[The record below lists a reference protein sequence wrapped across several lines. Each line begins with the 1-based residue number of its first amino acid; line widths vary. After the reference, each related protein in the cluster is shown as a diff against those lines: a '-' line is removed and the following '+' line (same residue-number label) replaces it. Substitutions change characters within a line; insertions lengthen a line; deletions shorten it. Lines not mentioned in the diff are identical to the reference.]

1 VKIVEI
7 KASTIIFWVLAAVL
21 LIFGTLYIAW
31 PIAPYHEGIIGM
43 TAEEL
48 ATNLPEINN
57 LMVALVNV
65 AGIGFLAIGIFIAY
79 LGRRAWKESGH
90 WYTLLSVF
98 IAFFLPLV
106 YIVYAI
112 GGPLVLAVALAVIQG
127 TGLGVSSTIDRNW

>member
-1 VKIVEI
+1 MEI
-7 KASTIIFWVLAAVL
+7 KASTIIFWILAAVL

-65 AGIGFLAIGIFIAY
+65 AGIGFLAIGIWFFGHRNIHS
-79 LGRRAWKESGH
+79 LSRAQ
-90 WYTLLSVF
+90 SVERSW
-98 IAFFLPLV
+98 PLV
-106 YIVYAI
+106 YFVQRFYCVLSPAGLHRLCYRRTPSISGGMGCDTRHRI
-112 GGPLVLAVALAVIQG
+112 G
-127 TGLGVSSTIDRNW
+127 SFSYD